1 MRASVFML
9 RKILALTTCLALSGC
24 IGGGNAS
31 IPDTFTL
38 AHNGEISTPGVRS
51 RRQILITEP
60 SALKTLDSEQI
71 LVRTSPSAVQY
82 LSKAQWNDRL
92 PKVFQVKLA
101 RAFENSG
108 RLSGVGLPGEGL
120 AIDYQVVT
128 SLRSFEVVA
137 SSPRV
142 AVAEV
147 SVKILNDRN
156 GTVRAQK
163 VFRQITNVVG
173 NSNEAYVDSLNSA
186 SSQVISDIVTWSLK
200 YVR

>member
-1 MRASVFML
+1 ML
-9 RKILALTTCLALSGC
+9 RKILALSSCLVLSGC

-38 AHNGEISTPGVRS
+38 SQNTEIATPASRS

-60 SALKTLDSEQI
+60 SALKTIDSEQI

-92 PKVFQVKLA
+92 PKVFQAKLA

-108 RLSGVGLPGEGL
+108 KLSGVGLPGEGL
-120 AIDYQVVT
+120 AIDYQIVT
-128 SLRSFEVVA
+128 SIRAFEVVA
-137 SSPRV
+137 SSPRT
-142 AVAEV
+142 AIAEV

-163 VFRQITNVVG
+163 VFRKISSVVG
-173 NSNEAYVDSLNSA
+173 NSNEAYVNSLNSA
-186 SSQVISDIVTWSLK
+186 SSEVISDIVAWSLK

>member
-1 MRASVFML
+1 ML
-9 RKILALTTCLALSGC
+9 RKIIALSSCLALSGC

-38 AHNGEISTPGVRS
+38 SQDSEISTPAARS
-51 RRQILITEP
+51 KRQVLITEP
-60 SALKTLDSEQI
+60 TALKTLDSEQI
-71 LVRTSPSAVQY
+71 VVRTSPSAVQY

-120 AIDYQVVT
+120 AIDYQIVT
-128 SLRSFEVVA
+128 SLRAFEVVA

-142 AVAEV
+142 AIAEV

-163 VFRQITNVVG
+163 VFRKTTSVVG
-173 NSNEAYVDSLNSA
+173 SSNEAYVNSLNSA
-186 SSQVISDIVTWSLK
+186 SSDVISDIVTWSLK
-200 YVR
+200 YIR